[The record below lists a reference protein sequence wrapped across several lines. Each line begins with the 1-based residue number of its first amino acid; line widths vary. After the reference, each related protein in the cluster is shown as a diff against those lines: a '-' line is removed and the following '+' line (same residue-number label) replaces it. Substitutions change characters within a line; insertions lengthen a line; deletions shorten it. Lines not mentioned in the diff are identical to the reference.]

1 MTPRRRLGCGG
12 DGEDV
17 ANVEAGIAAEIILAE
32 RVHGK
37 HPFVTVKGFWQANE
51 RIVGEADEPKFM

>member
-17 ANVEAGIAAEIILAE
+17 ANVEAGIEAEIIPAE
-32 RVHGK
+32 GVHGK
-37 HPFVTVKGFWQANE
+37 HPFVTVNGFWHANE
-51 RIVGEADEPKFM
+51 RIVGEADEPNFM